1 MIIDPKKVS
10 KSRALAYRQVVKML
24 ALLLSMR
31 VSRKKGYSE
40 VSQGRLLHFCDM
52 QEINGRNTCRWTS
65 FFGKSMSCWNVLW
78 SVQCNFDRS
87 GSAQTLTRATRG
99 EIERVLKLL
108 SKKTA
113 PRDDKFHRYECIINQ
128 AMLKRLHYRK
138 DVLGRK
144 WFKDHIREA
153 LTLGRIKLKRFLSC
167 EIRM

>member
-1 MIIDPKKVS
+1 MIDPKKVS

-108 SKKTA
+108 LTKSA
-113 PRDDKFHRYECIINQ
+113 PSDDKLHSYERTIHQ
-128 AMLKRLHYRK
+128 AMLKRLHFRK
-138 DVLGRK
+138 DVLGRN

-153 LTLGRIKLKRFLSC
+153 FDAWSDKTETISQ
-167 EIRM
+167 